1 MALNVA
7 VVGAGGWGRNLV
19 RVFAGLD
26 GCVLRAVC
34 DLNPKVIAAQ
44 QKLLPGVVVTS
55 DLSALLADSGIE
67 AFVVAADAGAHHP
80 IAKSALLAGKHVF
93 VEKPL
98 TLDVVQAQELTVLAR
113 ARNLRLMVGHLLVYH
128 PAMTV
133 IKELCQQG
141 ELGDIHY
148 LYSQRLNLGIIRS
161 NENAWWSLAPHDIA
175 LALWLLGRSP
185 SSVVAV
191 GASYLQTEKG
201 IEDVV
206 FASLGFPDG
215 QMAQIHVSWL
225 DPQKMRKLT
234 VVGSKKMLV
243 FDDTHADEK
252 IRIYDKGAA
261 PEPGYTSYEA
271 GVAVRNGDIR
281 IPNLTMREPL
291 VLECSE
297 FRDCIAEGRDPRT
310 PGEAGLEVV
319 RVLDAGARSLMRGGT
334 RVEIPPLL

>member
-1 MALNVA
+1 MNLA

-19 RVFAGLD
+19 RVFAGLE

-34 DLNPKVIAAQ
+34 DLNPKVLAAQ
-44 QKLLPGVVVTS
+44 QKLLPSVLVTS
-55 DLSALLADSGIE
+55 DLSALLADPGID
-67 AFVVAADAGAHHP
+67 ALVVAADAGAHHP
-80 IAKSALLAGKHVF
+80 IAKAALLAGKHVF

-98 TLDVVQAQELTVLAR
+98 TLDVAQAHELTMLAR
-113 ARNLRLMVGHLLVYH
+113 AHHRKLMVGHLLVYH
-128 PAMTV
+128 PAMSV
-133 IKELCQQG
+133 IKELCRQG
-141 ELGDIHY
+141 ELGDIYY

-175 LALWLLGRSP
+175 LALWLLDRSP

-191 GASYLQTEKG
+191 GASYLQTNKG

-234 VVGSKKMLV
+234 IVGSKKMLV
-243 FDDTHADEK
+243 FDDTQADEK

-291 VLECSE
+291 LLECSE
-297 FRDCIAEGRDPRT
+297 FRDCIVENRDPRT

-319 RVLDAGARSLMRGGT
+319 RVLDAGARSLHQGGT
-334 RVEIPPLL
+334 RVEIAPL